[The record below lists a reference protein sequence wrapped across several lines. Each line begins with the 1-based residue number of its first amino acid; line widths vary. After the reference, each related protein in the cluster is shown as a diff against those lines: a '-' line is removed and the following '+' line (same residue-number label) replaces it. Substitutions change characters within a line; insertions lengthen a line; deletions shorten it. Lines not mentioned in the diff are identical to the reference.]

1 MYTEKSRAAILVVYL
16 MGAVFV
22 GTFIFRGLG
31 VCTKV
36 WRAYMSVG
44 LCFVRFD
51 DFGVFVGMFVIG

>member
-1 MYTEKSRAAILVVYL
+1 

-22 GTFIFRGLG
+22 GTFVFGGLG

-36 WRAYMSVG
+36 WRAKISVG